1 MAGVDPDRV
10 RTLARSIHRGVAG
23 ERDAETLAG
32 MVARDLDGVLDAL
45 QGIVEGASPDTVVA
59 TRSVVVVL
67 AALAA
72 RRDGGRL
79 RLLLPDRPVPGWGP
93 LKGLAD
99 VLAAA
104 GYADVYP
111 VPLLPD
117 ARRTALT
124 VARKVGRVARG
135 IGARLVDVTDAPA
148 PAVAGLYG
156 GGVRLLT
163 FLVEA
168 GGRLVFQRFTYT

>member
-1 MAGVDPDRV
+1 MRVDPDSV
-10 RTLARSIHRGVAG
+10 RLLARSLHRGEAG
-23 ERDAETLAG
+23 EAEAERLAALA
-32 MVARDLDGVLDAL
+32 ARDPGGVVEAL
-45 QGIVEGASPDTVVA
+45 RGIVDGPSPDTVVA
-59 TRSVVVVL
+59 MRSVVAVL

-72 RRDGGRL
+72 RSGGRL

-93 LKGLAD
+93 LRSLSEA
-99 VLAAA
+99 LAAS
-104 GYADVYP
+104 GYVDVYP

-124 VARKVGRVARG
+124 VARRVGRVARG
-135 IGARLVDVTDAPA
+135 IGSRLVDVTDAPA

-156 GGVRLLT
+156 GGVRWLT